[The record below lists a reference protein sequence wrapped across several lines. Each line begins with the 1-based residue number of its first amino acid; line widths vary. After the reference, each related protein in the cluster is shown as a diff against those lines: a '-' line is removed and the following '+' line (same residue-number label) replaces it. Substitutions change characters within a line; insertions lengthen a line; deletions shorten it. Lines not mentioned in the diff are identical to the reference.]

1 MIDNG
6 GIKSMFRIGD
16 FVRVKESIRS
26 PHAGRV
32 GVIVGIDSRDTY
44 GTHLVRFD
52 DGLRFRY
59 TGEEL
64 ETDRAVKLSNSRAA
78 SLINNPQL

>member
-1 MIDNG
+1 MIDHSET
-6 GIKSMFRIGD
+6 ILRIGD
-16 FVRVKESIRS
+16 FVRVKASIRS

-32 GVIVGIDSRDTY
+32 GILVGIDSGDTY

-59 TGEEL
+59 ADDEL
-64 ETDRAVKLSNSRAA
+64 EHEVRGSRA
-78 SLINNPQL
+78 S